1 MDHEVGWPTSGLS
14 TRTTFTSR
22 ATPRGQSLNKQTSKM
37 KSLGATFGNLRPN
50 FKLDGDDDHD
60 EGVLEVFCVKGCVR
74 SGILGLH
81 F

>member
-1 MDHEVGWPTSGLS
+1 
-14 TRTTFTSR
+14 
-22 ATPRGQSLNKQTSKM
+22 M

-50 FKLDGDDDHD
+50 FQLDGDDDHD
-60 EGVLEVFCVKGCVR
+60 EGVLEVFCVKGCLR

>member
-1 MDHEVGWPTSGLS
+1 
-14 TRTTFTSR
+14 
-22 ATPRGQSLNKQTSKM
+22 M

-50 FKLDGDDDHD
+50 FQLDGDDDHD
-60 EGVLEVFCVKGCVR
+60 EGVLEVFCVKRCLR